1 MENITRKVLIWNTRG
16 QSKQVITTSATTF
29 GQLKDE
35 AGLDI
40 DYSSYRIME
49 GNSMLSFDNDEA
61 VLPNNI
67 RTPEGTTTNDL
78 TIVISPS
85 KKISSGM
92 PLGEVRQALMDEIR
106 TLITTYGTSAKNHF
120 GNYTRISNAELFS
133 LINSFQAA
141 QSTSV
146 TPTPT
151 TSVDFENNTL
161 NIVLTIKVQQVPSTT
176 KPRTD
181 FDLTETELAA
191 KYSK

>member
-29 GQLKDE
+29 GQLKEE

-40 DYSSYRIME
+40 DYSNYRIME

-61 VLPNNI
+61 ILPNNI

-92 PLGEVRQALMDEIR
+92 PLGEVRQALMDELKM
-106 TLITTYGTSAKNHF
+106 LITKYGAPAKNHF

-133 LINSFQAA
+133 LI
-141 QSTSV
+141 TSV
-146 TPTPT
+146 PAA
-151 TSVDFENNTL
+151 SVDFENNTL
-161 NIVLTIKVQQVPSTT
+161 NIVLTIKVQQDPSTT

>member
-16 QSKQVITTSATTF
+16 QSRQVITTSATTF
-29 GQLKDE
+29 GQLKEE

-40 DYSSYRIME
+40 DYSNYRIME

-61 VLPNNI
+61 ILPNNI

-92 PLGEVRQALMDEIR
+92 PLGEVRQALMDELKM
-106 TLITTYGTSAKNHF
+106 LITKYGTPAKNHF

-133 LINSFQAA
+133 LIKSFKAP
-141 QSTSV
+141 QSNPVTSV
-146 TPTPT
+146 PAA
-151 TSVDFENNTL
+151 SVDFENNTL
-161 NIVLTIKVQQVPSTT
+161 NIVLTIKVQQDPNTT

>member
-16 QSKQVITTSATTF
+16 QSRQVITTSATTF
-29 GQLKDE
+29 GQLKKE

-92 PLGEVRQALMDEIR
+92 PLGEVRQALMDELKM
-106 TLITTYGTSAKNHF
+106 LITKYGAPAKNHF

-133 LINSFQAA
+133 LIKSFKAP
-141 QSTSV
+141 QSNPVTSV
-146 TPTPT
+146 PAA
-151 TSVDFENNTL
+151 SVDFENNTL

-176 KPRTD
+176 KLRTD